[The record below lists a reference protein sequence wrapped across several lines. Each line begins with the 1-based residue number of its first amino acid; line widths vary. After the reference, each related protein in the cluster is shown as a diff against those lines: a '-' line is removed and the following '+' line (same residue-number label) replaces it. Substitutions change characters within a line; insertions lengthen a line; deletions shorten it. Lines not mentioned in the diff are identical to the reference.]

1 MSYSN
6 VLVFSNRIVF
16 EAKNITKR
24 SFETVDD
31 FFKYYEKN
39 DGPLSKTKLS

>member
-6 VLVFSNRIVF
+6 VLVFSNRVVF

-24 SFETVDD
+24 SFENVDD
-31 FFKYYEKN
+31 FFTFYERN
-39 DGPLSKTKLS
+39 DGPLSEK